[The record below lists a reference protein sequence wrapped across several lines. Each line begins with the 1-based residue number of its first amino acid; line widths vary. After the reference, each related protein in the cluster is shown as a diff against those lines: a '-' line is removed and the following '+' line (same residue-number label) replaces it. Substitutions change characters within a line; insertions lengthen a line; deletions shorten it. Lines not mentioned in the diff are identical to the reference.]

1 MKSQLQKTIAIAVM
15 LLGAAVGLWI
25 ASPSGPNAQ
34 AQTDGGLPLPPPSE
48 ALPPSMDLPP
58 PSDGALP
65 PPSNQPLPPAQNQ
78 LPPPD
83 MGMPGPPSEM
93 PLPEGNAVPPD
104 MPPGDPGMPPMNGD
118 GLQMQAPEALTQRNV
133 NPEGFIYNPE
143 GLRDPFYPTRK
154 GREEVVTT
162 APEIRPP
169 NEVDFNP
176 QDPLQAFTL
185 AEYKLV
191 GVMWEVREPRAM
203 VQTPDQKVYVI
214 RRKIRLGREGAVVAA
229 IRESEIVVVEPN
241 PDGTY
246 VNATTRV
253 IPMRK

>member
-1 MKSQLQKTIAIAVM
+1 MKSQLQKTIAIGVM
-15 LLGAAVGLWI
+15 LLGAAVGLWVS
-25 ASPSGPNAQ
+25 SPAGPAAFAQ
-34 AQTDGGLPLPPPSE
+34 SDGGLPIPPPDNS
-48 ALPPSMDLPP
+48 LPPSMDLPP
-58 PSDGALP
+58 PSDPGLPPTGGLP
-65 PPSNQPLPPAQNQ
+65 PPSNNQ

-83 MGMPGPPSEM
+83 MGFPGPPSDM
-93 PLPEGNAVPPD
+93 PLPNGNAVPPD
-104 MPPGDPGMPPMNGD
+104 MPPGDGSIPQMSGD

-133 NPEGFIYNPE
+133 NPEGFIYNPD

-154 GREEVVTT
+154 GREEIVTNQ
-162 APEIRPP
+162 PEIRPP

-185 AEYKLV
+185 VEYRLV
-191 GVMWEVREPRAM
+191 AVMWEVREPRAM
-203 VQTPDQKVYVI
+203 VQTPDGKVFVI